1 MEFQIQSGRIFAEE
15 KSGKLIAEI
24 TFPET
29 ESGVCTIN
37 HTFVDESLRGQGIA
51 GQLMQMSLRQIVQQG
66 KKVSAICPYAQHW
79 LEKYSDKVLTVI
91 QIFDEDYG
99 CEGIPD
105 GQELMCNVFLQDT
118 DGNQILIKI
127 PDSYITENG
136 INEGDI
142 VEQWFSFL

>member
-1 MEFQIQSGRIFAEE
+1 
-15 KSGKLIAEI
+15 
-24 TFPET
+24 
-29 ESGVCTIN
+29 
-37 HTFVDESLRGQGIA
+37 
-51 GQLMQMSLRQIVQQG
+51 MQMSLRQIVQQG
-66 KKVSAICPYAQHW
+66 KKVSAICPYAQHC